1 MRILGKAH
9 LVASTDYGSDTDVRC
24 SIFLM
29 AFVTSLEG
37 QTVIS
42 LSVYATSAFSTHS
55 LISTVYVV
63 QGVVYG
69 MDPYWSCQAPPGR
82 VVAD

>member
-1 MRILGKAH
+1 
-9 LVASTDYGSDTDVRC
+9 
-24 SIFLM
+24 M
-29 AFVTSLEG
+29 AFCTSLEG

-69 MDPYWSCQAPPGR
+69 MTNTGHGYILCCPS
-82 VVAD
+82 

>member
-1 MRILGKAH
+1 
-9 LVASTDYGSDTDVRC
+9 
-24 SIFLM
+24 M
-29 AFVTSLEG
+29 AFCTSLEG
-37 QTVIS
+37 QTVVS

-69 MDPYWSCQAPPGR
+69 MVNAGHLHLFCSPQLTKYSRHQATNGQDCQRLRTSGG
-82 VVAD
+82 VFD